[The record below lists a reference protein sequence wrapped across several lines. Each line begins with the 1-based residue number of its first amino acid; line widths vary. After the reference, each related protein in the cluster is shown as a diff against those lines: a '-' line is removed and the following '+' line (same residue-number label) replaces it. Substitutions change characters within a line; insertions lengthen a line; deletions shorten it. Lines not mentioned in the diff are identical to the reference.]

1 MTENLPEYNPGEL
14 WWRLI
19 FSPGV
24 AGEFGLKNKM
34 PNKIKLET
42 QDQSVH
48 QSTQEQL
55 LSDNYQHSLPFDWT
69 SYELHMYLRVCVSA
83 VRRDMFYMAAEVHKM
98 QSLIK
103 TTSSDQIQCW
113 WRGDDGASLH
123 YIFRNLNCIL
133 F

>member
-42 QDQSVH
+42 QDKAFINPPKSNFSATTISIHYPVIGR
-48 QSTQEQL
+48 
-55 LSDNYQHSLPFDWT
+55 
-69 SYELHMYLRVCVSA
+69 HMNFICILECVSP
-83 VRRDMFYMAAEVHKM
+83 R
-98 QSLIK
+98 
-103 TTSSDQIQCW
+103 
-113 WRGDDGASLH
+113 
-123 YIFRNLNCIL
+123 
-133 F
+133 